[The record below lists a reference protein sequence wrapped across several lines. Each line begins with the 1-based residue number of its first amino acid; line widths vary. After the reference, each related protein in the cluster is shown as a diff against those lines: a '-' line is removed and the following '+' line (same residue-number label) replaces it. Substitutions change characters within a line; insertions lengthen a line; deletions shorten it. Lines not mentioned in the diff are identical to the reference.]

1 MTKKNRRFTPL
12 AILSAASVA
21 WVNPAFA
28 NQTISTTSPD
38 IFNNN
43 DAIEIFVPPPE
54 QETNG
59 LCSAFLE
66 PAINSIIGNSPNA
79 WGIHVESLNDGT
91 VLYSHN
97 TNKLF
102 IPASNTKI
110 FTTAAALQRLTPQA
124 KIRSQSLK
132 SWITIT
138 NQRSNN
144 NYADVLMRFIGGPQ
158 AAKTALTQLG
168 IDPNGYRLAD
178 GSGLSRRNAATPKT
192 VVSILRAMYHAQG
205 NDIFLTSLP
214 VAGMTGTLK
223 SRMRFTTAQGMVH
236 AKTGTLRGVRALSG
250 YIEHPR
256 YGTIVFSILANNP
269 NQSGDSLNK
278 TIDNVVLQLS
288 MLMPCD

>member
-1 MTKKNRRFTPL
+1 MKQKNRRFTPL
-12 AILSAASVA
+12 AILSVASFA
-21 WVNPAFA
+21 WSTPVFA
-28 NQTISTTSPD
+28 NNTVSTTSPG
-38 IFNNN
+38 IFNDP

-66 PAINSIIGNSPNA
+66 PAINSIIGNSPNS

-97 TNKLF
+97 ANKLF

-110 FTTAAALQRLTPQA
+110 FTTAAALQKLTPQA
-124 KIRSQSLK
+124 TIRSQSLK

-138 NQRSNN
+138 NQKSNN
-144 NYADVLMRFIGGPQ
+144 NYADVLMRYIGGPQ
-158 AAKTALTQLG
+158 AAKAALTQLG

-178 GSGLSRRNAATPKT
+178 GSGLSRRNAASPKT
-192 VVSILRAMYHAQG
+192 VVSILRAMYKAQG

-214 VAGMTGTLK
+214 VAGMSGTLRR
-223 SRMRFTTAQGMVH
+223 RMRYTTAQGMVH

-256 YGTIVFSILANNP
+256 YGTMVFSILANNP
-269 NQSGDSLNK
+269 NQSGDSLIK